1 MVKFH
6 GSIFEQEKHVCCY
19 SFLQLTS
26 RLMRV
31 FVLLDARL
39 GINKMDYEFLSFL
52 SSNCVSHQI
61 VLTKCDKLT
70 HEELTKC
77 MKQLYKQL
85 EQDEH
90 IKSCYPYVLP
100 TSSVTLDGLDEL
112 RANALLASGI
122 IDRKALLPQHK
133 RELFIKKESKYMEQ
147 VVKVAKHLQPKLAP
161 QKKAKAEKRAQLE
174 AENQEK
180 AAAKFKKNPSK
191 VVLGLD

>member
-1 MVKFH
+1 
-6 GSIFEQEKHVCCY
+6 
-19 SFLQLTS
+19 
-26 RLMRV
+26 MRV

-39 GINKMDYEFLSFL
+39 GINKMDYQFLSFL

-77 MKQLYKQL
+77 MKQLYVQL
-85 EQDEH
+85 EKDEH
-90 IKSCYPYVLP
+90 IKSCYPYILP
-100 TSSVTLDGLDEL
+100 TSAVTLDGLDEL

-122 IDRKALLPQHK
+122 VDRKALLPQHK
-133 RELFIKKESKYMEQ
+133 REEYIKKESKFMEQ

-161 QKKAKAEKRAQLE
+161 LKKAKEEKRAKLE
-174 AENQEK
+174 SEKQEK
-180 AAAKFKKNPSK
+180 AVAQFKKNKSK